1 MDMNRLLGALL
12 GGAAQPPRR
21 RRSRA
26 PALMGSRGAEARIG
40 RLIAGVAVGAVEALM
55 KGQATPAPPEPIRQ
69 PVPRESPREAPRES
83 RAPTARPW
91 GTTTPA
97 RAPETPAPAA
107 EPDAEAAED
116 LLLVRAMIAAAQ
128 ADGALDA
135 AERRAIAA
143 QLDAAGLDAAERDFV
158 LADFDRPMR
167 VEELAAAATDPM
179 LAARIY
185 AAAIA
190 GAGEITPGE
199 RAWLDG
205 LARALR
211 LDRAAAASIEQRL
224 GA

>member
-21 RRSRA
+21 RRRRA
-26 PALMGSRGAEARIG
+26 PTLIGGRSTEARIG
-40 RLIAGVAVGAVEALM
+40 RLIAGVAAGAVEALM

-69 PVPRESPREAPRES
+69 PVPRESPRDS

-91 GTTTPA
+91 GATPPRPA
-97 RAPETPAPAA
+97 PAPAA

-135 AERRAIAA
+135 TERRAIAA
-143 QLDAAGLDAAERDFV
+143 QLDAAGLDADERDFV
-158 LADFDRPMR
+158 LADFDQPMDIQA
-167 VEELAAAATDPM
+167 LAAAATDPM

-185 AAAIA
+185 AAAVA

-211 LDRAAAASIEQRL
+211 LDRAAAAAIEQRL
-224 GA
+224 AA